1 MTAPAW
7 IAVHIDFTD
16 QRPDM
21 NITIPNR
28 TATDVAEYLARMLG
42 TIVPN
47 TDIRLDLNQRSFQL
61 RGAGTIED
69 ADRRV
74 VATIQMRGAA

>member
-16 QRPDM
+16 RRPDM
-21 NITIPNR
+21 HITIPNR
-28 TATDVAEYLARMLG
+28 SATEVAEYLARMLG
-42 TIVPN
+42 TIVPA
-47 TDIRLDLNQRSFQL
+47 TDIRLDLDQRSFRL

-69 ADRRV
+69 EHRWV